1 MDSALDCYTDERV
14 ELCRGLA
21 FVGVN
26 LRTRILGWMDAKM
39 QHRSAEPNNLSFFCY
54 TVQVRMDFGVLGP
67 LSNPGIGA
75 DRPFA
80 SGRTL
85 NVYV

>member
-26 LRTRILGWMDAKM
+26 LRTRILGWMDAYM
-39 QHRSAEPNNLSFFCY
+39 QHRSAEPNNLSF
-54 TVQVRMDFGVLGP
+54 
-67 LSNPGIGA
+67 
-75 DRPFA
+75 
-80 SGRTL
+80 SGTPCKYGWTL
-85 NVYV
+85 EF